1 MTSFS
6 VMLTSVETVKTFV
19 DAATLIPCDID
30 IKSGRYLINAKSI
43 MGLFS
48 LDLSAPLTVEVHG
61 DEAQG
66 EAFRQSV
73 AQFVL

>member
-19 DAATLIPCDID
+19 DAATLFPCEID
-30 IKSGRYLINAKSI
+30 VKSGRYLINAKSI

-48 LDLSAPLTVEVHG
+48 LDLSTTLTVEVHG
-61 DEAQG
+61 DDAQG

-73 AQFVL
+73 SQFVV

>member
-6 VMLTSVETVKTFV
+6 VVLTSVETVKTFV
-19 DAATLIPCDID
+19 DAATLLTCDVD

-66 EAFRQSV
+66 ESFRQAVS
-73 AQFVL
+73 QFVV